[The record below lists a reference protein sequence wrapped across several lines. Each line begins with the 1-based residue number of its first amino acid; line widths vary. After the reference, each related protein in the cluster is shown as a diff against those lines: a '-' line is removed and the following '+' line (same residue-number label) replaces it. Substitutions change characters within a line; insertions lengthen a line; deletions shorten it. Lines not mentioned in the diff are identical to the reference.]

1 MSNSI
6 ERRAKE
12 FAPPRGGNGVVPLS
26 GPVGFLIDRGGSA
39 YVLLEYVNIIA

>member
-1 MSNSI
+1 MSNNI

-26 GPVGFLIDRGGSA
+26 GPVGFLIDREGSA
-39 YVLLEYVNIIA
+39 YMQLAYANIIA